1 MLTKILVTGGL
12 GFIGSEFVRR
22 AAISEKYAEVRV
34 LDAKTYAANLA
45 SLSSVS
51 NNNKVKITIGNICDQ
66 QLVRDLVQG
75 TDVVVN
81 FAAESHVDNSIGNVN
96 PFLKSNVEGVINL
109 LESIRQ
115 SQATR
120 FIQISTDEVYGSI
133 ASGSFSEDAPLLPR
147 NPYSASKASA
157 ENFCLAFANTYG
169 LDVTITRSCNNYGP
183 FQQSEKYIPNSIKA
197 LLSGNKISVYGD
209 GSQEREWIHVTDNC
223 EAIDQIISDGNE
235 NKIYNIGSNFHM
247 KNLDLAYLLMELS
260 GRKDDCIEFVE
271 DRPGHDQRYSVD
283 STKICNELKWK
294 PKITFEDGISQTF
307 DWYKS
312 NFKDIK

>member
-1 MLTKILVTGGL
+1 MTKLLVTGGL
-12 GFIGSEFVRR
+12 GFIGSEFVRK
-22 AAISEKYAEVRV
+22 AAISEKYSEVRV

-51 NNNKVKITIGNICDQ
+51 NNNKVKITIGDICDQ

-96 PFLKSNVEGVINL
+96 PFLRSNVEGVINL
-109 LESIRQ
+109 LESVRH
-115 SQATR
+115 SEATR
-120 FIQISTDEVYGSI
+120 FVQISTDEVYGSI

-183 FQQSEKYIPNSIKA
+183 FQQSEKFIPNSIKA
-197 LLSGNKISVYGD
+197 LLSGKKISVYGD

-223 EAIDQIISDGNE
+223 EAIDQIISDGNI

-247 KNLDLAYLLMELS
+247 KNLELAQLLVEIS
-260 GRKDDCIEFVE
+260 GRKDECIEFVE

-283 STKICNELKWK
+283 SSKIYRELEWK
-294 PKITFEDGISQTF
+294 PQINFTDGISETF
-307 DWYKS
+307 DWYKT
-312 NFKDIK
+312 NFKVIK

>member
-22 AAISEKYAEVRV
+22 AANSEKYAEVRV

-45 SLSSVS
+45 SLSTVS
-51 NNNKVKITIGNICDQ
+51 NNNKVKITIGDICDQ

-109 LESIRQ
+109 LESVRH
-115 SQATR
+115 SEATR
-120 FIQISTDEVYGSI
+120 FVQISTDEVYGSI
-133 ASGSFSEDAPLLPR
+133 ASGSFSENAPLLPR

-197 LLSGNKISVYGD
+197 LLSGKKISVYGD

-223 EAIDQIISDGNE
+223 EAIDQIISDGNKNE
-235 NKIYNIGSNFHM
+235 IYNIGSNFHM
-247 KNLDLAYLLMELS
+247 KNLELAHLLVEIS
-260 GRKDDCIEFVE
+260 GRKEECIEFVE

-283 STKICNELKWK
+283 SSKIYSELKWN
-294 PKITFEDGISQTF
+294 PKINFEDGILETF
-307 DWYKS
+307 EWYKA